1 MEKSARYKE
10 LVKKILS
17 DYVRLFSN
25 PDSETEEI
33 LVADD
38 IKGHYL
44 WLGLGWRNGKRQNHQ
59 IVNIRIRND
68 KIWIESD
75 LTEQGIAT
83 DLLNADVPK
92 EDIVLAF
99 HEPSMRK
106 FTEFAAV

>member
-1 MEKSARYKE
+1 MDKSARYKK

-17 DYVRLFSN
+17 NYVAIFSN
-25 PDSETEEI
+25 SDSETEEI
-33 LVADD
+33 LVSDD
-38 IKGHYL
+38 VKGHYL
-44 WLGLGWRNGKRQNHQ
+44 WLGLGWKNGKRQNHQ
-59 IVNIRIRND
+59 IANIRIRNN
-68 KIWIESD
+68 KIWIETD

-83 DLLNADVPK
+83 DLLNANVPK